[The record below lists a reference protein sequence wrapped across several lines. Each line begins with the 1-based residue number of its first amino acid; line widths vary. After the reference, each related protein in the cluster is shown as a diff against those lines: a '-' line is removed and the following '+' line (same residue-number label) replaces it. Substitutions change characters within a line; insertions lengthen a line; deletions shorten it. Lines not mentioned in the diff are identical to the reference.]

1 MKEKPDVLVVIP
13 ARGGSKSIPR
23 KNLRSLNGKPLI
35 SYAIETALEIKHNP
49 DIYVSSEDEEIL
61 YIAAQF
67 GAKVIVRE
75 KSLAAD
81 NTTLDPVVYEAF
93 IRAQQLEGKV
103 YDLIVTLQP
112 TSPLL
117 QSSSINDAI
126 GRMIANPDIDTVISA
141 SDDTHLTWKI
151 ENGNYVPNFK
161 KRVNRQYLQP
171 IFRETGG
178 FLITRPSVIT
188 PASRIGKKVD
198 LYLLSGGEEIDIDT
212 LEDWSLCEYY
222 LKRKK
227 ILFVVSG
234 NRQIGLGHVHNTLLV
249 ANDILDHQVSF
260 LVDKTSQLAYQ
271 KIMEYNYPVFFQKY
285 EDIVEDIKK
294 INPDV
299 VINDRLDTTSYYIRA
314 IKETGKKVV
323 NFEDLGEGA
332 RLADLVI
339 NAIYPEQEALPNHYF
354 GPEFFILR
362 DEFIFSPQKTVS
374 EKVKNVLV
382 TFGGVDA
389 QNLTC
394 KVVDAIYNYCNEK
407 GIQINVVVGLGYED
421 LESLEHFSG
430 VKVFRNVKT
439 MASYMLE
446 ADIVFTSAGRT
457 IYEVASI
464 ATPAIVMAQ
473 NAREMTHFFASP
485 EYGFLN
491 LGLGAHVS
499 KQTIIENFKRLT
511 DSKQTR
517 ERMHALMKQYDLR
530 SGRKRVNQL
539 IRRVLEGSS

>member
-1 MKEKPDVLVVIP
+1 M
-13 ARGGSKSIPR
+13 
-23 KNLRSLNGKPLI
+23 
-35 SYAIETALEIKHNP
+35 
-49 DIYVSSEDEEIL
+49 
-61 YIAAQF
+61 
-67 GAKVIVRE
+67 
-75 KSLAAD
+75 
-81 NTTLDPVVYEAF
+81 
-93 IRAQQLEGKV
+93 
-103 YDLIVTLQP
+103 
-112 TSPLL
+112 
-117 QSSSINDAI
+117 
-126 GRMIANPDIDTVISA
+126 
-141 SDDTHLTWKI
+141 
-151 ENGNYVPNFK
+151 
-161 KRVNRQYLQP
+161 
-171 IFRETGG
+171 
-178 FLITRPSVIT
+178 ITRPSVIT

-271 KIMEYNYPVFFQKY
+271 KIMEYNYPVFFQQY
-285 EDIVEDIKK
+285 EDIVEDIKN

-299 VINDRLDTTSYYIRA
+299 VINDRLDTTSHYIRA

-499 KQTIIENFKRLT
+499 KQTIIENFKRLA

>member
-35 SYAIETALEIKHNP
+35 SYAIETALEIKYNP

-151 ENGNYVPNFK
+151 ENGKYVPNFK

-485 EYGFLN
+485 EYHPN
-491 LGLGAHVS
+491 M
-499 KQTIIENFKRLT
+499 
-511 DSKQTR
+511 DS
-517 ERMHALMKQYDLR
+517 
-530 SGRKRVNQL
+530 
-539 IRRVLEGSS
+539 

>member
-35 SYAIETALEIKHNP
+35 SYAIETALEIKYNP

-151 ENGNYVPNFK
+151 ENGKYVPNFK

-271 KIMEYNYPVFFQKY
+271 KIMEYNYPVFFQQY
-285 EDIVEDIKK
+285 EDIVEDIKN

-299 VINDRLDTTSYYIRA
+299 VINDRLDTTSHYIRA

-394 KVVDAIYNYCNEK
+394 KVVDAIYNYCIEK

-421 LESLEHFSG
+421 LESLEHFPG
-430 VKVFRNVKT
+430 LKVSRNVKT

-464 ATPAIVMAQ
+464 ATPTIVMAQ

-499 KQTIIENFKRLT
+499 KQTIIENFKRLA

>member
-35 SYAIETALEIKHNP
+35 SYAIETALEIKYNP

-151 ENGNYVPNFK
+151 ENGKYVPNFK

-271 KIMEYNYPVFFQKY
+271 KIMEYNYPVFFQQY
-285 EDIVEDIKK
+285 EDIVEDIKN

-299 VINDRLDTTSYYIRA
+299 VINDRLDTTSHYIRA

-394 KVVDAIYNYCNEK
+394 KVVDAIYNYCIEK

-421 LESLEHFSG
+421 LESLEHFPG
-430 VKVFRNVKT
+430 LKVSRNVKT

-464 ATPAIVMAQ
+464 ATPTIVMAQ

-499 KQTIIENFKRLT
+499 KQTIIENFKRLA

-539 IRRVLEGSS
+539 IRRVLEESS